1 MAVKD
6 AEDDDY
12 DDEEKT
18 EQVSL
23 IITLV
28 CFWNHVCY
36 NI

>member
-1 MAVKD
+1 MAVRT

-23 IITLV
+23 FVNLV
-28 CFWNHVCY
+28 CLQNHLC
-36 NI
+36 